1 MASTSR
7 DDPGILLRRCESIAL
22 RKEIRAEDVAVL
34 ECSCSAG
41 AELAR
46 EEADALFALA
56 YAGFPAC
63 PEWREFFSETMSGWF
78 VETYARNNVGDDAA
92 RRLIAWL
99 GGDEARLDAARFRFL
114 MRVLERASHCPDDLL
129 AFARA
134 TLMRAMG
141 VEKPAPRRERLAV

>member
-1 MASTSR
+1 MASTHTIGP
-7 DDPGILLRRCESIAL
+7 DMLLRCCEYIAL
-22 RKEIRAEDVAVL
+22 RKEVRTEYVAVF
-34 ECSCSAG
+34 ESRCSAG
-41 AELAR
+41 AELTR
-46 EEADALFALA
+46 KEADALFALA

-78 VETYARNNVGDDAA
+78 VETYARNDIDDEAA

-114 MRVLERASHCPDDLL
+114 MCVLERASHCPDDLL

-134 TLMRAMG
+134 ALMRAMG
-141 VEKPAPRRERLAV
+141 VEKPAPRRERLVV